1 MKSDIDQLMEDHGM
15 DAILV
20 TGPAKHNPAMYYFT
34 GGAHLTHADLIKKR
48 GEEPILLY
56 APMERDEA
64 AKTGLSVRNYAD
76 YPLQD
81 LLKESD
87 GDVIKAAGLRYKK
100 IFEDLGI
107 TSGRIS
113 VYGKSEVGRTFAT
126 YSYLQEIMPGITLI
140 GEGSDSMLLQAMAT
154 KDMDEIENIRSI
166 GEITVAIVDRVA
178 DFLTTQNV
186 KDDVLVTS
194 DDEPITV
201 ADVKS
206 LINLWLAEMGAEN
219 PEGTIFAI
227 GRDSGVPHSAGDPE
241 DAIRLGKTIV
251 FDIFPCQSG
260 GGYFFDFTRTWCLGY
275 ATDEAQSL
283 YEDVLGVYTQI
294 MSELKGNTLCK
305 PYQKRTCE
313 LFEERGHP
321 TIKQD
326 AKIQEGY
333 VHSLGHGLGLH
344 VHERPWFGQTATED
358 DKLSPGVVVTIEP
371 GLYYPEREMG
381 CRLENTVW
389 VTQDNNIEVMVEYPL
404 DFVLPMSIS

>member
-1 MKSDIDQLMEDHGM
+1 MKSDIDQLMEAVGM
-15 DAILV
+15 DAFLV
-20 TGPAKHNPAMYYFT
+20 TGPAKHNPAMFYFT
-34 GGAHLTHADLIKKR
+34 GGAHLTHAELIKLR
-48 GEEPILLY
+48 GEDPILFY

-64 AKTGLSVRNYAD
+64 AKTGLSVRNIAD
-76 YPLQD
+76 YPIRE

-100 IFEDLGI
+100 MFEDLGVN
-107 TSGRIS
+107 SGRVG
-113 VYGKSEVGRTFAT
+113 VYGKSDVGKTYATF
-126 YSYLQEIMPGITLI
+126 SYLQESMPGITLV

-154 KDMDEIENIRSI
+154 KDVQEIESIRSI
-166 GEITVAIVDRVA
+166 GKITVAVVDQVA
-178 DFLTTQNV
+178 DFITNQKV
-186 KDDVLVTS
+186 KDDVLITN
-194 DDEPITV
+194 DDRPLTV

-206 LINLWLAEMGAEN
+206 RINLWLSEKGAEN

-227 GRDSGVPHSAGDPE
+227 GRDSGVPHSAGDP
-241 DAIRLGKTIV
+241 DGFIRLGQTIV

-260 GGYFFDFTRTWCLGY
+260 GGYFFDFTRTWCLDF

-283 YEDVLGVYTQI
+283 YEDVFAVYTQI
-294 MSELKGNTLCK
+294 MSELKGNTPCK

-321 TIKQD
+321 TIQKD
-326 AKIQEGY
+326 PKIQEGY

-358 DKLSPGVVVTIEP
+358 DVLAPGAVVTIEP

-381 CRLENTVW
+381 CRLEDTVW
-389 VTQDNNIEVMVEYPL
+389 VKQDGSIEIMVEYPL
-404 DFVLPMSIS
+404 DLVLPMSIA